1 MLDNPNNIIYLS
13 QPSSVSMADDWFDV
27 ANLDHFW
34 IKRRF
39 EVFCQ
44 LLRRLDLNL
53 QNLKVAEIGCGNGL
67 VQYQFSKYYRID
79 VDGFDLNEI
88 ALQKS
93 VATEQNLFLYDI
105 HEKKPEYKNYYD
117 LLILFDVIEHIDDQI
132 QFVNSALYHLKKG
145 GILAVNVPA
154 LQSLYSDYDLAAGHI
169 RRYNINSIKLLEKN
183 LTIKKLILTYW
194 GFPLL
199 PILIIRKLIL
209 GLSKNKNQTINL
221 GFKPSSNF
229 VNHFLYN
236 LSQLELIPQSISGTS
251 LMVLYR
257 YN

>member
-1 MLDNPNNIIYLS
+1 MPNNPNNIIYLS

-39 EVFCQ
+39 EVFRQ
-44 LLRRLDLNL
+44 LLRRLDLDP

-67 VQYQFSKYYRID
+67 VQYQFSKYYGIN

-93 VATEQNLFLYDI
+93 VATEQNLFLYNI

-117 LLILFDVIEHIDDQI
+117 LLILFDVIEHINDQI
-132 QFVNSALYHLKKG
+132 QFVDSALYHLKKG

-169 RRYNINSIKLLEKN
+169 RRYNIKSIKLLEKN

-209 GLSKNKNQTINL
+209 AFSKNKNQTVNL

-229 VNHFLYN
+229 VNYFLYH

-251 LMVLYR
+251 LMVQYR

>member
-1 MLDNPNNIIYLS
+1 MPNNPNNIIYLS

-39 EVFCQ
+39 EVFRQ
-44 LLRRLDLNL
+44 LLRRLDLDP

-67 VQYQFSKYYRID
+67 VQYQFSKYYGIN

-93 VATEQNLFLYDI
+93 VATEQNLFLYNI

-117 LLILFDVIEHIDDQI
+117 LLILFDVIEHINDQI
-132 QFVNSALYHLKKG
+132 QFVGSALYHLKKG

-169 RRYNINSIKLLEKN
+169 RRYNIKSIKLLEKN

-209 GLSKNKNQTINL
+209 AFSKNKNQTVNL

-229 VNHFLYN
+229 VNYFLYH

>member
-1 MLDNPNNIIYLS
+1 MPNNPNNIIYLS

-39 EVFCQ
+39 EVFRQ
-44 LLRRLDLNL
+44 LLRQLDLNL

-67 VQYQFSKYYRID
+67 VQYQFSKYYGID

-93 VATEQNLFLYDI
+93 VATEQDLFLYDI
-105 HEKKPEYKNYYD
+105 HERKPEYKSYYD

-132 QFVNSALYHLKKG
+132 QFVESALYHLKKG

-199 PILIIRKLIL
+199 PILMIRKLIL
-209 GLSKNKNQTINL
+209 GLSKNKNQTINS

-229 VNHFLYN
+229 VNYFLYH

>member
-1 MLDNPNNIIYLS
+1 MPNQEIIYLS

-39 EVFCQ
+39 EIFRQ
-44 LLRRLDLNL
+44 LLRRVDLNL

-67 VQYQFSKYYRID
+67 VQYQFSKYYGIH
-79 VDGFDLNEI
+79 VDGFDLNEV

-93 VATEQNLFLYDI
+93 VAIDQNLFLYDI
-105 HEKKPEYKNYYD
+105 HERNPEYKNNYD
-117 LLILFDVIEHIDDQI
+117 LIILFDVIEHIGDPI
-132 QFVNSALYHLKKG
+132 QFVDSVLYHLKKG

-154 LQSLYSDYDLAAGHI
+154 LQALYSDYDLAAGHI
-169 RRYNINSIKLLEKN
+169 RRYNMNSIKLLEN
-183 LTIKKLILTYW
+183 NFSLNKLIVTYW
-194 GFPLL
+194 GLPLL

-209 GLSKNKNQTINL
+209 VLSKNKKQTINS

-229 VNHFLYN
+229 VNHCLYH

-251 LMVLYR
+251 LMLLYR
-257 YN
+257 YQ

>member
-1 MLDNPNNIIYLS
+1 MPNNPNNIIYLS

-39 EVFCQ
+39 EVFRQ
-44 LLRRLDLNL
+44 LLRRLDLDP

-67 VQYQFSKYYRID
+67 VQYQFSKYYGIN

-93 VATEQNLFLYDI
+93 VATEQNLFLYNI

-117 LLILFDVIEHIDDQI
+117 LLILFDVIEHINDQI
-132 QFVNSALYHLKKG
+132 QFVDSALYHLKKG

-169 RRYNINSIKLLEKN
+169 RRYNIKSIKLLEKN

-209 GLSKNKNQTINL
+209 AFSKNKNQTVNL

-229 VNHFLYN
+229 VNYFLYH

>member
-1 MLDNPNNIIYLS
+1 MSNNPKNIIYLS
-13 QPSSVSMADDWFDV
+13 QPSSVSMADDWYDV

-39 EVFCQ
+39 EVFRQ
-44 LLRRLDLNL
+44 LLRQLDLNL

-67 VQYQFSKYYRID
+67 VQYQFSKYYGID
-79 VDGFDLNEI
+79 VDGFDLNQI

-105 HEKKPEYKNYYD
+105 HEKTPEYKNYYD
-117 LLILFDVIEHIDDQI
+117 LIILFDVIEHIDDQI
-132 QFVNSALYHLKKG
+132 QFVDSVLYHLNKG

-169 RRYNINSIKLLEKN
+169 RRYNINSIKVLEENFSIEK
-183 LTIKKLILTYW
+183 IILTYW

-209 GLSKNKNQTINL
+209 ALSKNKNQAINS

-236 LSQLELIPQSISGTS
+236 LSQLEFIPQSISGTS

-257 YN
+257 K